1 MPTSGTMR
9 LPSLTTTK
17 RGRAQVPPPISA
29 HMRYLSSAERPTILP
44 VMRYLLS
51 ECPVEERRHLA
62 AGDDTVGA
70 VLVVGRWVASFGDSG
85 GSELVDVVFEDRV
98 IVVDK

>member
-1 MPTSGTMR
+1 MPS
-9 LPSLTTTK
+9 TTP
-17 RGRAQVPPPISA
+17 RPYRHI
-29 HMRYLSSAERPTILP
+29 MRYLGSVDRPPILP

-51 ECPVEERRHLA
+51 ECPMQERGHLA

-70 VLVVGRWVASFGDSG
+70 VLVVGRWVLSFGDSG

>member
-1 MPTSGTMR
+1 M
-9 LPSLTTTK
+9 
-17 RGRAQVPPPISA
+17 
-29 HMRYLSSAERPTILP
+29 
-44 VMRYLLS
+44 
-51 ECPVEERRHLA
+51 EERRHLA

-70 VLVVGRWVASFGDSG
+70 VLVVGRWVLSFGDSG

>member
-1 MPTSGTMR
+1 
-9 LPSLTTTK
+9 
-17 RGRAQVPPPISA
+17 
-29 HMRYLSSAERPTILP
+29 MRYLGPAGGPPILP
-44 VMRYLLS
+44 DMRYLLS
-51 ECPVEERRHLA
+51 ECPVEEGGHLA

-70 VLVVGRWVASFGDSG
+70 VLVVGRWVLSFGDSG